1 MTSPFE
7 FFGITRICFG
17 RGQIARLGEIAGAF
31 GKAALIIFNGPD
43 LSAKLA
49 AQLQQHGIAT
59 EFHRQ
64 RGEPTVADIDAA
76 VAAAR
81 KIGCTMLIGIGGG
94 SAIDAAKATAG
105 ILTNGGSTSLTAG
118 GSTSLTAGGSA
129 ADYLEVVGSGKKITQ
144 PALPWIAVPTTAG
157 TGAEVT
163 RNAVI
168 GLPEKQFKAS
178 IRSEHLLPR
187 AAIVDPDL
195 GLDVSP
201 VATARSGM
209 DALCQLIESYTS
221 TGASPLTDAL
231 ALSMVGRAARALPLA
246 FNHGHDVE
254 ARSEMALSALVSG
267 MTLASAGL
275 GAVHGFAAP
284 LGANYPAPHGAI
296 CAALLPPVIR
306 ANLAAARASS
316 SADPAKRTLQRYA
329 DIGRAIFPDRQAGA
343 DRAADAVLQ
352 ITASLVS
359 QLNIGPLLQFGMK
372 ESDVSA
378 MVALARKASSMRFNP
393 LVLSDAALAEA
404 LTAAIRGD
412 GIG

>member
-7 FFGITRICFG
+7 LFGVTRICFG
-17 RGQIARLGEIAGAF
+17 RGQIARLEEIAAPF
-31 GKAALIIFNGPD
+31 GKNALVIFNGPD
-43 LSAKLA
+43 LSAKL
-49 AQLQQHGIAT
+49 GITA

-64 RGEPTVADIDAA
+64 RGEPTVADIDGA
-76 VAAAR
+76 VATAR
-81 KIGCTMLIGIGGG
+81 KIGCTMLIGLGGG

-105 ILTNGGSTSLTAG
+105 ILTNGGS
-118 GSTSLTAGGSA
+118 A
-129 ADYLEVVGSGKKITQ
+129 ADYLEVVGTGKKITQ

-221 TGASPLTDAL
+221 IGASPLTDAL
-231 ALSMVGRAARALPLA
+231 AISMVGRTARALPLA
-246 FNHGHDVE
+246 FADGRDVD
-254 ARSEMALSALVSG
+254 ARSEMALSALDSG

-284 LGANYPAPHGAI
+284 LGANFSAPHGAI
-296 CAALLPPVIR
+296 CAALLPPIIR
-306 ANLAAARASS
+306 ANLAAARVDPSI
-316 SADPAKRTLQRYA
+316 DPARRTLRRYA
-329 DIGRAIFPDRQAGA
+329 DIGRALLADPHAGA
-343 DRAADAVLQ
+343 DRAADAVFE
-352 ITASLVS
+352 ITASLLVR
-359 QLNIGPLLQFGMK
+359 LKIGPLSQFGMK
-372 ESDVSA
+372 ESDIPA
-378 MVALARKASSMRFNP
+378 MVALARKASSMRYNP
-393 LVLSDAALAEA
+393 LVLSDAALAGA
-404 LTAAIRGD
+404 LAAAIRGEWVA
-412 GIG
+412 